1 MSPAAPVILLA
12 EDDPNDVFFMQRALA
27 KAGVN
32 ILLQVVKDGQEALDY
47 LAGAG
52 NYNDRVEF
60 PLPSLILLDLKM
72 PFVNGFDVLAWIR
85 SQPAL
90 KDLPVVILTS
100 SAEERDR
107 QRATELGA
115 MAYCIKPPSRE
126 MVMGIADL
134 LRSGKENATISC

>member
-1 MSPAAPVILLA
+1 MNPVTPVILLA

-32 ILLQVVKDGQEALDY
+32 VPLQVVKDGQEALDY
-47 LAGAG
+47 LAGSG
-52 NYNDRVEF
+52 KYNNRVEF
-60 PLPSLILLDLKM
+60 PLPSLVLLDLKM
-72 PFVNGFDVLAWIR
+72 PFVSGFDVLAWIR
-85 SQPAL
+85 LQPSL

-107 QRATELGA
+107 EKATELGA

-126 MVMGIADL
+126 LVRQIADL
-134 LRSGKENATISC
+134 LSSGKEKATISC